1 MLYTV
6 SALILVRCIYRV
18 IEYIQGEQD
27 GYLFT
32 HEWSIYVLD
41 ASLMVGAMAVFWV
54 WHPNVLK
61 RGGKGEGGGEG
72 EGMVSV

>member
-6 SALILVRCIYRV
+6 SILILVRCIYRV

-32 HEWSIYVLD
+32 HEWTIYVLD
-41 ASLMVGAMAVFWV
+41 AALMFIAMVTFFV

-61 RGGKGEGGGEG
+61 RVIKGETAQA
-72 EGMVSV
+72 GMTAV